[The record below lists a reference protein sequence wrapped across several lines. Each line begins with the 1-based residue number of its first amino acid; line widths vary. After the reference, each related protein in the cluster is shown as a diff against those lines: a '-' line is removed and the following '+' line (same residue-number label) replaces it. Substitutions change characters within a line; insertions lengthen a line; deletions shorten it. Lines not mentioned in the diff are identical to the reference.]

1 MQRVLQEEREGMPLA
16 TGKTPF
22 PALGSESTTHWTSR
36 SDSIAVTEGVST
48 VAPKCAEPADRS
60 LRPTNGLFSL
70 RNRSPF
76 TSIFYEEKN
85 WTAEILAMGQTAPA
99 GQIQPRGL
107 TRKYRLIESAVTVIQ
122 TSRTQNMTPIGLRM
136 SKGRR
141 LLTELDEG
149 KSLLAGR
156 PRDQ

>member
-1 MQRVLQEEREGMPLA
+1 
-16 TGKTPF
+16 
-22 PALGSESTTHWTSR
+22 
-36 SDSIAVTEGVST
+36 
-48 VAPKCAEPADRS
+48 
-60 LRPTNGLFSL
+60 
-70 RNRSPF
+70 
-76 TSIFYEEKN
+76 
-85 WTAEILAMGQTAPA
+85 MGQTAPA
-99 GQIQPRGL
+99 GQTQPRGL